1 MNPSYEVQGI
11 FLKMDEGCVFLAVCR
26 FVGYRYFDYLCRSY
40 QEQDGF
46 MNPIRV
52 VGALCA
58 VAVLVTGMAAW
69 ASASESAWMTGR
81 LIDET
86 KIGQLLMGPQA

>member
-1 MNPSYEVQGI
+1 MRFSCGLP
-11 FLKMDEGCVFLAVCR
+11 VCR
-26 FVGYRYFDYLCRSY
+26 FFGYRYFDFLCRSY

-86 KIGQLLMGPQA
+86 QIGDLLMGPQA